1 MENLRGDLAK
11 NMDEKQRLDHKLS
24 DKARRA
30 FNQLNEEW
38 SYDMAPEYRIELNSE
53 KMDMAHDALEQCL
66 KRLILRTGKVSDIIR
81 EHGLQNVFRRL
92 REFDTETANRLEAAY
107 KAALD
112 FYRVKPE
119 VLPEIHGSLERYF
132 DFAGSGE
139 LYTKRKY
146 LSLEG
151 YEKEYDLSYHEKRTN
166 LVTAMI
172 HAELLYACEW
182 VLRGRESAINVNTRV
197 EGIIG
202 RYLLQPIGNDVERKR
217 AIENWCACVNET
229 GSFAE
234 VLIKERSKGV
244 SGNPIAQETCEWLL
258 VQRFTEAKDWAI
270 QYVLQRANTILQGS
284 IKTELKPEIS
294 TPTETSPVLS
304 VNSPSGV
311 FLGNIIELWDGTYQ
325 TYPVH
330 GGMNVFVEDKKTA
343 IACLVQE
350 TSTQVM
356 VDGRDVTAAIT
367 VVGQDHRKF
376 ISDMSNYVP
385 SYPQFGSTESY
396 KLQLWDGNHGFAAG
410 ESVMLR
416 ICKLDC
422 AGIDLYL
429 KGVVQQIN
437 EGEITVQGR
446 DGFAECHKL
455 GGQELV

>member
-1 MENLRGDLAK
+1 
-11 NMDEKQRLDHKLS
+11 
-24 DKARRA
+24 
-30 FNQLNEEW
+30 
-38 SYDMAPEYRIELNSE
+38 MAPEYRVELNSE
-53 KMDMAHDALEQCL
+53 IMDMAHDALEQCL

-81 EHGLQNVFRRL
+81 EHGLQKIFQRL
-92 REFDTETANRLEAAY
+92 REVDTETANRLEAAH
-107 KAALD
+107 KAALK

-139 LYTKRKY
+139 LYLKRKY

-151 YEKEYDLSYHEKRTN
+151 YGKDADLSYHEQRTN

-182 VLRGRESAINVNTRV
+182 SLLGQESAVNVNTRV
-197 EGIIG
+197 ERIIES
-202 RYLLQPIGNDVERKR
+202 YPFQLIGDYVERKPE
-217 AIENWCACVNET
+217 IENWIACVNET

-234 VLIKERSKGV
+234 ALINERRKGTC
-244 SGNPIAQETCEWLL
+244 GNPIAREICEWLL
-258 VQRFTEAKDWAI
+258 VQYFTEAKDWAI
-270 QYVLQRANTILQGS
+270 KYVLQRAETVQQGS
-284 IKTELKPEIS
+284 VKTELKPVIS
-294 TPTETSPVLS
+294 THTKTSRNLS

-311 FLGNIIELWDGTYQ
+311 RLGSVIELWDGTYR
-325 TYPVH
+325 TWPVH
-330 GGMNVFVEDKKTA
+330 DRVRVFVEDEKTA
-343 IACLVQE
+343 VACLTQE
-350 TSTQVM
+350 TSTQVL
-356 VDGRDVTAAIT
+356 VDGRDVTAPIT

-410 ESVMLR
+410 EAVMLR

-437 EGEITVQGR
+437 GSEITVQGR